1 MVKSVTS
8 AVTAQAATAKAS
20 ALVNKILVLST
31 AMFTFAPVAE
41 PTPDGFTL
49 AMDSDPDENRAEIP
63 DIQSDRSLVYDQNQP
78 AVEPLSLE

>member
-1 MVKSVTS
+1 MVKSVTA

-31 AMFTFAPVAE
+31 AMFTFVPVVE

-49 AMDSDPDENRAEIP
+49 AMDSDPDENQVENLAETP
-63 DIQSDRSLVYDQNQP
+63 DVP
-78 AVEPLSLE
+78 PTVEPLSLE

>member
-1 MVKSVTS
+1 MVKSVTA

-31 AMFTFAPVAE
+31 AMFTFVPVVE

-49 AMDSDPDENRAEIP
+49 AMDSDPDENRVENRAETP
-63 DIQSDRSLVYDQNQP
+63 DVPP

>member
-1 MVKSVTS
+1 MVKSVTA

-31 AMFTFAPVAE
+31 AMFTFAPVVE

-49 AMDSDPDENRAEIP
+49 AMDSDPDENRAETP
-63 DIQSDRSLVYDQNQP
+63 DIQSDRSLVYDQNPP
-78 AVEPLSLE
+78 AV